1 MLARRKQQGRLIPLT
16 PLVDVF
22 LILLIFF
29 MVTSS
34 FLNIDMIPAFAQDEA
49 PSAGGAPS
57 ETSSSVLVRI
67 NPDGRLIYRSQSYG
81 AAQFVE
87 VLAEQSADI
96 SQANIVVL
104 PSARATMQALV
115 SVVDSL
121 TLAGAQSVQVVQ
133 LEADE

>member
-49 PSAGGAPS
+49 PTGGGGSP
-57 ETSSSVLVRI
+57 ETTASVLVRI
-67 NPDGRLIYRSQSYG
+67 SSDGRLVYRRQSYN
-81 AAQFVE
+81 AQQFVE
-87 VLAEQSADI
+87 TLSSQSTDI

-133 LEADE
+133 LEAEE